1 MLKNSNLMN
10 ENDLE
15 ELINEEN
22 NIELNKEII
31 SSDDKSSIS
40 NTDIVLIR
48 VLKIKMIYR
57 KKNI

>member
-1 MLKNSNLMN
+1 MN